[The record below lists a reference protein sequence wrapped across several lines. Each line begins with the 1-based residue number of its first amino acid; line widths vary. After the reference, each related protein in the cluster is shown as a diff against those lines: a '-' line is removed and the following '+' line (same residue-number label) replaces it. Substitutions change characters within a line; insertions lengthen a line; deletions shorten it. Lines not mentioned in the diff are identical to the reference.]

1 MFDIAVSELTSSR
14 WDLQQEIAHVAA
26 HGFESISLWRAK
38 VSDVGAAAA
47 ARVMRAA
54 GVRVSSLQW
63 AGGFTGG
70 DGRSFAE
77 SVDDAIE
84 AIDTAAI
91 LSAPVLVLQSGCRG
105 GHTRTHAARLLGE
118 ALETLTP
125 IAARAGVT
133 LALKPVHAAAAG
145 CSFLTGL
152 GEALDLVGRFDDRA
166 LRLALDLW
174 HFGDDAQVT
183 ALMPRLAAAVAIVHV
198 ADRSGSPAV
207 EVDRLP
213 AGHGSLPL
221 ERLVY
226 NLVEHGYAGAI
237 EFDPVGE
244 AVEILGY
251 DGVWQETRL
260 VADAWA
266 DRHAARREGP
276 LPAPVVAGIDRGRD
290 GDRPSTARGQF
301 RAGAAVGSRR
311 SHASTHTGSPG

>member
-84 AIDTAAI
+84 AIGTAAI

-118 ALETLTP
+118 AVETLTP
-125 IAARAGVT
+125 IATRAGVT

-152 GEALDLVGRFDDRA
+152 SEALDLVGRFDDRA

-174 HFGDDAQVT
+174 HFGDDAELT
-183 ALMPRLAAAVAIVHV
+183 ALMPRLADAVAIVQV
-198 ADRSGSPAV
+198 ADRCGPPAL

-221 ERLVY
+221 ERVVSDL
-226 NLVEHGYAGAI
+226 LGHGYAGAI

-266 DRHAARREGP
+266 DRQATRRHAP
-276 LPAPVVAGIDRGRD
+276 IPVSAAGGIDRGRD
-290 GDRPSTARGQF
+290 GERISIGRNHF
-301 RAGAAVGSRR
+301 RAGAVAGSRR